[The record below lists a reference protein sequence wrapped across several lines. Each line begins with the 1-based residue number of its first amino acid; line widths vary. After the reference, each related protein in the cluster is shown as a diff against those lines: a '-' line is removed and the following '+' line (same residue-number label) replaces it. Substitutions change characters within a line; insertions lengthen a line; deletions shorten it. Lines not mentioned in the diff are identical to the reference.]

1 MAIDS
6 SSISRRALLRGL
18 ATLGAGI
25 GLSPLFTGS
34 ALAEERPLKTIKLA
48 WGQTAV
54 CQSPISVALKQGF
67 FKKYGLNVEPVNFS
81 GPTDA
86 LLQAIAT
93 GQGRRHRHG
102 AALA

>member
-1 MAIDS
+1 MAMQKYFL
-6 SSISRRALLRGL
+6 SRRALLRGL
-18 ATLGAGI
+18 GLFSAGVAVNPL
-25 GLSPLFTGS
+25 LSSNVF
-34 ALAEERPLKTIKLA
+34 ADDKPLKTIKLA

-54 CQSPISVALKQGF
+54 CQAPISVALKQGF

-93 GQGRRHRHG
+93 GQPMVV
-102 AALA
+102 LAWRCAG